1 MVVRVDTKLIW
12 VFRPYFAD
20 VFIGCQALE
29 GLEPLGK
36 VVGHQESLHV
46 SLQFVMRAVMV
57 SLDRGFLDRAVH
69 AFDLAVGP
77 WMIDLGRAV
86 FDIMLAAT

>member
-1 MVVRVDTKLIW
+1 
-12 VFRPYFAD
+12 
-20 VFIGCQALE
+20 
-29 GLEPLGK
+29 
-36 VVGHQESLHV
+36 
-46 SLQFVMRAVMV
+46 MV